1 MRGNHR
7 RGPRIAIA
15 ARMTSSAVVAI
26 VIAAAAGGCAIFDP
40 AGQTLSRSVTI
51 HRHHFDPAEMTV
63 PADTPFDLVVSAV
76 DVRTVTISSP
86 SLGFESFTVPVARR
100 AETSL
105 RPLTL
110 ADFEKVRIPVGPL
123 PAGVYEFSCDCHGE
137 RPIGRLTAR

>member
-7 RGPRIAIA
+7 RGLRIA
-15 ARMTSSAVVAI
+15 VGAI
-26 VIAAAAGGCAIFDP
+26 VIAAAAGCAIFDP

-63 PADTPFDLVVSAV
+63 PADAPFDLVVSAV

-86 SLGFESFTVPVARR
+86 SLGFQSFPVPVTRR

-110 ADFEKVRIPVGPL
+110 ADFEKARIAVPPL
-123 PAGVYEFSCDCHGE
+123 SAGVYEFSCDCHGE
-137 RPIGRLTAR
+137 RPIGRLTVR